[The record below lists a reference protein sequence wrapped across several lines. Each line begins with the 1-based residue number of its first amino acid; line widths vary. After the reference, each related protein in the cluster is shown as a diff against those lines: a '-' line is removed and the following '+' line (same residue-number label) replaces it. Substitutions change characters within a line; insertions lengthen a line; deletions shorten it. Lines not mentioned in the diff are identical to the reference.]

1 MVYLSLA
8 ISGQSQNKEY
18 LILFMNL
25 FYKRDL
31 RAERM
36 G

>member
-1 MVYLSLA
+1 MVSLSLS

-25 FYKRDL
+25 FYEGFK
-31 RAERM
+31 